1 MLIIVL
7 VGAGGLV
14 GSVMRYLVGRWIFTA
29 AGGPWFPYG
38 TLAVNVTGV
47 RETGQQADEEAARQ
61 LLNPETRAFLLV
73 GLLGGFT
80 TFSAFGMETV
90 SLMRQGEVAAGL
102 GNVALQVA
110 LGLAAVWAGLAI
122 AQRV

>member
-1 MLIIVL
+1 MLIVVF
-7 VGAGGLV
+7 VGAGGLA
-14 GSVMRYLVGRWIFTA
+14 GSVIRYLVGRWIFTA

-38 TLAVNVTGV
+38 TLAVNVTGCLLI
-47 RETGQQADEEAARQ
+47 GLLAGFADTRQ
-61 LLNPETRAFLLV
+61 LLSPETRAFLLV

-80 TFSAFGMETV
+80 TFSAFGLETV
-90 SLMRQGEVAAGL
+90 TLMRQGEVAAGL

-110 LGLAAVWAGLAI
+110 LGLAAVWVGLTI